1 MLHGA
6 ATGWV
11 MLDGAAPGM
20 LPRAC
25 AHGPPCVAL
34 LIWSG
39 TSAVPIPRIFCC
51 CGRVW
56 SLIRRRGPRAP
67 EEKRVMGG
75 VVKRRGGAA
84 DIGERGMQ
92 ERVGGMWRYVG
103 LLPADLAPA
112 VAARIM

>member
-1 MLHGA
+1 M
-6 ATGWV
+6 
-11 MLDGAAPGM
+11 
-20 LPRAC
+20 
-25 AHGPPCVAL
+25 
-34 LIWSG
+34 
-39 TSAVPIPRIFCC
+39 
-51 CGRVW
+51 W

-75 VVKRRGGAA
+75 VVKRPGGAA
-84 DIGERGMQ
+84 AIGERGMQ